1 MLEPTCS
8 SPEEHACS
16 ATATEQPP
24 IKTDA
29 HRRSNVVLRSRGKDI
44 IFGALADG
52 RDGVRSRPKKRSPT
66 RRSKRVV
73 KSRLAVFVTA
83 FPLECRAMRY
93 RRHVFVC
100 ANTRP
105 VGGKPSCGMRGGDE
119 VVAALQRAIATS
131 ATLVGDV
138 AVTPCGCLGPCFDGP

>member
-1 MLEPTCS
+1 
-8 SPEEHACS
+8 
-16 ATATEQPP
+16 
-24 IKTDA
+24 
-29 HRRSNVVLRSRGKDI
+29 
-44 IFGALADG
+44 
-52 RDGVRSRPKKRSPT
+52 
-66 RRSKRVV
+66 
-73 KSRLAVFVTA
+73 
-83 FPLECRAMRY
+83 MRY

-138 AVTPCGCLGPCFDGP
+138 AVTPCGCLGPCFDGPTMVVYPDGVWLAGVTVDDVGAIVAWLDGGPVVERLVYAWPDDDQ